1 MKYSQILKTI
11 LTDKYVLYLT
21 LIASVLNLFV
31 YMAMKE
37 YNAILF
43 FAVVGFLTSYFSKN
57 MIIILIVA
65 MGVTFGAVA
74 LKLINKVREGMS
86 GQHET
91 ESTGS
96 KPKKGKKKKSVETL
110 APLGTGPATSEPT
123 LKGADDVEV
132 GEEQDEGVANH
143 KPKVDYAS
151 TLESA
156 YDNLDKLLSSD
167 AIQSMTKDTER
178 LASKQQN
185 LIGNINKL
193 EPMMNNAK
201 KMLDGLNLNGGL
213 DGIANTIVNLN
224 EKMKAGSDSK
234 HGGGM
239 GAAVKAVDGA

>member
-86 GQHET
+86 GRQHHGT
-91 ESTGS
+91 DDMASS
-96 KPKKGKKKKSVETL
+96 KLKKGKKKKSSVETL
-110 APLGTGPATSEPT
+110 APLGTGPATSEPS

-132 GEEQDEGVANH
+132 GEERAEGVANH

-213 DGIANTIVNLN
+213 DGIANSIVNLN
-224 EKMKAGSDSK
+224 EKMK
-234 HGGGM
+234 
-239 GAAVKAVDGA
+239 VKAEGNDAKGA